1 MHLPTGNEK
10 EAAYNEWL
18 VVRCQQGDKEAFEDL
33 IRRWEARLF
42 YYIRRLTPQEED
54 AWDVLQKVWLA
65 VIGGIRMLHD
75 GRLLPI
81 WLYRIARNS
90 AASHFRAGRAD
101 REFREYPEDLSDIE
115 QPDQDFTPEDAE
127 QVHHALDNLA
137 LPFREVLT
145 LFFLQGLSVAEIAR
159 VVDVPEG
166 TVKSRLHHAK
176 RALRSALTKGAVP

>member
-1 MHLPTGNEK
+1 MDLPTRDEK

-18 VVRCQQGDKEAFEDL
+18 VVRCQQGQKEAFEEL
-33 IRRWEARLF
+33 IRRWENRLF
-42 YYIRRLTPQEED
+42 YYIRRLTPKEQD

-65 VIGGIRMLHD
+65 VIGGIRTLND

-90 AASHFRAGRAD
+90 AASHFRGGRAD
-101 REFREYPEDLSDIE
+101 REFREYPEDLNDIE
-115 QPDQDFTPEDAE
+115 GPDQDFASEDAE
-127 QVHHALDNLA
+127 QVHNALDKLA

-159 VVDVPEG
+159 IVEIPEG

-176 RALRSALTKGAVP
+176 RALRFALTKGAVS

>member
-1 MHLPTGNEK
+1 MRLPTGNDK

-33 IRRWEARLF
+33 IHQWEARLF
-42 YYIRRLTPQEED
+42 YYIRRLTPTEED

-65 VIGGIRMLHD
+65 VIGGIKTLQD

-81 WLYRIARNS
+81 WLFRIARNS
-90 AASHFRAGRAD
+90 AASQFRSGRVD
-101 REFREYPEDLSDIE
+101 REFREYPQDLSDIE

-127 QVHHALDNLA
+127 QVHSALDKLA

-145 LFFLQGLSVAEIAR
+145 LFFLQGLSVVEIAR
-159 VVDVPEG
+159 VVDIPEG

-176 RALRSALTKGAVP
+176 RALRSALAKGALP

>member
-1 MHLPTGNEK
+1 MDLPTRNEK

-18 VVRCQQGDKEAFEDL
+18 VVRCQQGQNEAFEEL
-33 IRRWEARLF
+33 IRHWENRLF
-42 YYIRRLTPQEED
+42 YYIRRLTPGEED

-65 VIGGIRMLHD
+65 VIGGIKNLQD

-90 AASHFRAGRAD
+90 AASHFRTGRPD
-101 REFREYPEDLSDIE
+101 RDLRKYSDDLNDIE
-115 QPDQDFTPEDAE
+115 LPDQDFTPEDAE
-127 QVHHALDNLA
+127 QVHCALEKLA

-159 VVDVPEG
+159 IVDIPEG

-176 RALRSALTKGAVP
+176 RAMRSVLAKGAVS

>member
-1 MHLPTGNEK
+1 MHLPTRNEK

-18 VVRCQQGDKEAFEDL
+18 VVRCQQGHKEAFEEL
-33 IRRWEARLF
+33 IRHWESRLF
-42 YYIRRLTPQEED
+42 YYIRRLTPKEED

-65 VIGGIRMLHD
+65 VIGGIRTLHE

-101 REFREYPEDLSDIE
+101 REFREYPEDVSDIE
-115 QPDQDFTPEDAE
+115 QPDPDFTPEDAD
-127 QVHHALDNLA
+127 QVHCALDKLA

-145 LFFLQGLSVAEIAR
+145 LFFLQGLSVAEIAK

-176 RALRSALTKGAVP
+176 RALRCALTKGAVS